1 MLIVGGGDGGAAREV
16 LKHDI
21 EEVVMCEIDKV
32 DYTNVM
38 RSQVDEM
45 GQRQSIDGCHFV
57 WRLIW

>member
-21 EEVVMCEIDKV
+21 DEVVMCEIDKV

-38 RSQVDEM
+38 RSQVDEV

-57 WRLIW
+57 